1 MGEHRKKLRATSF
14 TFTLYMTIVPF
25 FEWVLG
31 KRSGNLHECVVTEGR
46 LFQYLGNCKFFVRS
60 PQVYH
65 GIRIQPMRLQC
76 TDCPIFIF
84 FPGGV
89 CPNIKVYTWFV
100 PIRLAKWEK
109 GTVQYIL
116 QYFYRVTMLENMQ
129 NFQMNRVVKDTESLI
144 RIYTEIS
151 HVGRMELNKGDTA
164 WLQPSYSITGPTC
177 M

>member
-65 GIRIQPMRLQC
+65 GIRIQPMQLQC

-84 FPGGV
+84 FPGV
-89 CPNIKVYTWFV
+89 CVLISKSIHGLFPVRPYVSQNERKAPYNTSYNI
-100 PIRLAKWEK
+100 
-109 GTVQYIL
+109 
-116 QYFYRVTMLENMQ
+116 
-129 NFQMNRVVKDTESLI
+129 S
-144 RIYTEIS
+144 
-151 HVGRMELNKGDTA
+151 
-164 WLQPSYSITGPTC
+164 TGLRCLKICKTFK
-177 M
+177 